1 MNPGPLLAS
10 YRMFLPPTA
19 AGQAIL
25 LLNRTTLLFPERRI
39 IPLDHAADRNAF
51 SGLYVQQVC
60 EFFWGGIGSFPLF
73 FSLPMPT
80 FRFCCHS
87 SLSSSSISSRRPLSP
102 SLSIMQ
108 SAVASCPYSRAAAA
122 AAAAPAAA
130 LALRPA
136 ARSSPLLRTPLTR
149 AGATSLLGCR
159 RRRQQL
165 NLSPLLRASA
175 FSATAEKEPPRNKT
189 VADIMTRG
197 VFTVTADTTVDE
209 GAILSFFFDAKM
221 PASDGLSGAPRSRS
235 LTSTSASPQLVK
247 KKKALDLLVSKRITG
262 LPVVDGEGVVV
273 SNH

>member
-1 MNPGPLLAS
+1 
-10 YRMFLPPTA
+10 
-19 AGQAIL
+19 
-25 LLNRTTLLFPERRI
+25 
-39 IPLDHAADRNAF
+39 
-51 SGLYVQQVC
+51 
-60 EFFWGGIGSFPLF
+60 
-73 FSLPMPT
+73 
-80 FRFCCHS
+80 
-87 SLSSSSISSRRPLSP
+87 
-102 SLSIMQ
+102 MQ

-136 ARSSPLLRTPLTR
+136 ARSSPLLRTPSTR
-149 AGATSLLGCR
+149 AGATSLLGCRR

-197 VFTVTADTTVDE
+197 VCTVTADTTVDE